1 MSDSSR
7 LGQLLLTGVPSF
19 ELDSAT
25 AARLKKLQAGGFILF
40 GRNIKSAE
48 QVRKLCDDL
57 RDLSDIEPIITID
70 QEGGRVSRTRYIGQ
84 ALTAEELKRAETDAA
99 FRFRHIGQEPPN
111 AQALRQ
117 KGDPKLIK
125 RHGLL
130 TGEILNLFGI
140 NLDLCPVLDISYDDA
155 ADNSLKGRCY
165 GTNTQQVVDN
175 AGVFNR
181 AMRSA
186 GVLSCAKH
194 FPGYGPAECD
204 PHEFLPIITKTREEL
219 ERDELLPYRALL
231 PELDSIMVCHANYK
245 AYDPHNERWPA
256 SLSHNIVQK
265 LLRDQL
271 GFDGLAMTDDLDMGA
286 ILNEVTFEQAIQEA
300 VIAGNDMVMICH
312 RLEMVELAKTHLEA
326 LSSPVVYDA
335 LSRIEKTKKK
345 LSRPAAFSLDKF
357 AAINEEIWKLRVE
370 TLGEERA
377 GILSVEDG
385 KRSPV
390 ELY

>member
-377 GILSVEDG
+377 AILSVEDG